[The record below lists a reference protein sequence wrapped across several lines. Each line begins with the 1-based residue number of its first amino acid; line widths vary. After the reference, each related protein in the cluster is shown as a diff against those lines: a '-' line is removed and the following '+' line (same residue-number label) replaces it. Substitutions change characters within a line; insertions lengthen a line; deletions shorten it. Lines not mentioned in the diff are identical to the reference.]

1 MGKEYLI
8 NLLKEKGFSE
18 EILKAFKKSD
28 RKKFIPKEFRDNTYL
43 DIPIRIGYGQT
54 TSQPY
59 VIAFMLDIL
68 DVKDK
73 QKILEVGSGGG
84 YVLDLL
90 SNIAP
95 KGKIFGIERIKALA
109 DSSAKLLA
117 NKKNVKVI
125 YEDGSEGLESESPF
139 DRIIVSA
146 ECKSIPKNL
155 IHQLKTKGIL
165 VVPVKN
171 SIILIKRDN
180 GISKIKEYPGF
191 IFVPFIEDKS
201 KRR

>member
-73 QKILEVGSGGG
+73 QKILEVALVGGMFWI
-84 YVLDLL
+84 YCQILHL
-90 SNIAP
+90 
-95 KGKIFGIERIKALA
+95 KGR
-109 DSSAKLLA
+109 
-117 NKKNVKVI
+117 
-125 YEDGSEGLESESPF
+125 YSE
-139 DRIIVSA
+139 
-146 ECKSIPKNL
+146 
-155 IHQLKTKGIL
+155 LK
-165 VVPVKN
+165 
-171 SIILIKRDN
+171 
-180 GISKIKEYPGF
+180 E
-191 IFVPFIEDKS
+191 
-201 KRR
+201 